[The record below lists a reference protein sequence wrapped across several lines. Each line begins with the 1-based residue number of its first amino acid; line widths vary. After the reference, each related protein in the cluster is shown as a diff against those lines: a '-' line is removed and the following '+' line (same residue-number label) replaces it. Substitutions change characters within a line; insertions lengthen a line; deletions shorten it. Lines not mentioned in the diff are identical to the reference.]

1 MSLKKKLK
9 KIGKAAVIAGTAYGA
24 SKMLG
29 PKSSGFLSSGA
40 AGGARLPK
48 GDAFAR
54 AKKLMT
60 SNEAVRGVRSPMKKP
75 NKSFT
80 KRVMDAVNVYRKKGL
95 NTGPGPNIKSTDSL
109 ADKVLS
115 GNVMGLTDMGGAKY
129 GKMIEAKNGKYVK
142 APCKLGRNK
151 KTLIT

>member
-9 KIGKAAVIAGTAYGA
+9 KIGKAAVMAGAAYGA

-40 AGGARLPK
+40 AGGQRLPK

-54 AKKLMT
+54 ARKLMT
-60 SNEAVRGVRSPMKKP
+60 SNEAVKGVRSPMKKP
-75 NKSFT
+75 SFS

-95 NTGPGPNIKSTDSL
+95 NPGRGPNIKPSDSL

>member
-60 SNEAVRGVRSPMKKP
+60 SNEAVKGVRSPMKKP
-75 NKSFT
+75 SFS

-95 NTGPGPNIKSTDSL
+95 DTGRGPGIKRTDSL

>member
-9 KIGKAAVIAGTAYGA
+9 KIGKAAVMAGAAYGA

-40 AGGARLPK
+40 AGGQRLPK

-54 AKKLMT
+54 ARKLMT
-60 SNEAVRGVRSPMKKP
+60 SNEAVKGVRSPMKKP
-75 NKSFT
+75 SFS

-95 NTGPGPNIKSTDSL
+95 DTGRGPGIKRTDSL

>member
-9 KIGKAAVIAGTAYGA
+9 KIGKAAVMAGAAYGA

-40 AGGARLPK
+40 AGGQRLPK
-48 GDAFAR
+48 GDAYAR
-54 AKKLMT
+54 AKRLMT
-60 SNEAVRGVRSPMKKP
+60 SNEAYTGVKLPKKKP
-75 NKSFT
+75 SIT

-95 NTGPGPNIKSTDSL
+95 DTGRGPGIKRTDSL

>member
-9 KIGKAAVIAGTAYGA
+9 KIGKAAVMAGAAYGA

-54 AKKLMT
+54 ARKLMT
-60 SNEAVRGVRSPMKKP
+60 SNEAVKGVRSPMKKP
-75 NKSFT
+75 SFS

-95 NTGPGPNIKSTDSL
+95 DTGRGPGIKRTDSL

-142 APCKLGRNK
+142 APCKLGRNR

>member
-9 KIGKAAVIAGTAYGA
+9 KIGKAAVMAGAAYGA

-54 AKKLMT
+54 ARKLMT
-60 SNEAVRGVRSPMKKP
+60 SNEAVKGVTSPMKKP
-75 NKSFT
+75 SFS

-95 NTGPGPNIKSTDSL
+95 NTGRGPNIKPSDSL
-109 ADKVLS
+109 AKRGS
-115 GNVMGLTDMGGAKY
+115 
-129 GKMIEAKNGKYVK
+129 
-142 APCKLGRNK
+142 
-151 KTLIT
+151 

>member
-9 KIGKAAVIAGTAYGA
+9 KIGKAAVMAGAAYGA

-40 AGGARLPK
+40 AGGQRLPK

-54 AKKLMT
+54 ARKLMT
-60 SNEAVRGVRSPMKKP
+60 SNEAVKGVRSPMKKP
-75 NKSFT
+75 SFS

-95 NTGPGPNIKSTDSL
+95 NTGRGPNIKPSDSL
-109 ADKVLS
+109 ANKVLS
-115 GNVMGLTDMGGAKY
+115 GNVLGLGDMDGAKY
-129 GKMIEAKNGKYVK
+129 GKMIEAKTGKYVK

>member
-9 KIGKAAVIAGTAYGA
+9 KIGKAAVMAGAAYGA

-40 AGGARLPK
+40 AGGQRLPK

-54 AKKLMT
+54 ARKLMT
-60 SNEAVRGVRSPMKKP
+60 SNEAVKGVRSPMKKP
-75 NKSFT
+75 SFS

-95 NTGPGPNIKSTDSL
+95 DTGRGPGIKRTDSL

-142 APCKLGRNK
+142 APCKLGRNR

>member
-9 KIGKAAVIAGTAYGA
+9 KIGKAAVMAGAAYGA

-40 AGGARLPK
+40 AGGQRLPK

-60 SNEAVRGVRSPMKKP
+60 SNEAVKGIRSPMKKP
-75 NKSFT
+75 SFS

-95 NTGPGPNIKSTDSL
+95 DTGRGPGIKRTDSL

-142 APCKLGRNK
+142 APCKLGRNR

>member
-9 KIGKAAVIAGTAYGA
+9 KIGKAAVMAGAAYGA

-60 SNEAVRGVRSPMKKP
+60 SNEAVKGVRSPMKKP
-75 NKSFT
+75 SFS

-95 NTGPGPNIKSTDSL
+95 NTGRGPGIKRTDSL

-115 GNVMGLTDMGGAKY
+115 GDVMGLTDMGGAKY

-142 APCKLGRNK
+142 APCKLGRNR

>member
-9 KIGKAAVIAGTAYGA
+9 KLGKAAVVAGAAYGA

-40 AGGARLPK
+40 AGGQRLPK

-60 SNEAVRGVRSPMKKP
+60 SNDAVRGITKKP
-75 NKSFT
+75 NKSIT

-95 NTGPGPNIKSTDSL
+95 DTGRGPGIKRTDSL

-115 GNVMGLTDMGGAKY
+115 GNVIGLGDMDGAKY